1 MSLFPDSQL
10 ILASSVCAVR
20 EEGVQ
25 YTGRPK
31 KMYLTLTLYFE
42 AVTAI
47 VSGLLDFPVF
57 PDLYNSFDTLLIC
70 FHGLMNKSH

>member
-1 MSLFPDSQL
+1 MSLFPDGQL

-31 KMYLTLTLYFE
+31 KCT
-42 AVTAI
+42 
-47 VSGLLDFPVF
+47 
-57 PDLYNSFDTLLIC
+57 
-70 FHGLMNKSH
+70 